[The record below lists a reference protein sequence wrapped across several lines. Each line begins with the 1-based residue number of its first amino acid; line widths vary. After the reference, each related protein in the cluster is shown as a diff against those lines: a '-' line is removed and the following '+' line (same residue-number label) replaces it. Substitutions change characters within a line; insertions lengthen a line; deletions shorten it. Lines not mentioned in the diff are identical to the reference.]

1 MEKKKNISPSVE
13 EAKLSIDLYNDLSKA
28 MRDLSRKEKRQVLS
42 QLDMYVKQLAYNQ
55 TLEKRL
61 SLVYSLCTC
70 YVFDF
75 LYKAGQLSAD
85 NNHFHPVIRK
95 HINDILIT
103 LANDYET
110 D

>member
-1 MEKKKNISPSVE
+1 MEKKNHIQPSVD
-13 EAKLSIDLYNDLSKA
+13 EAMQRIELYNKMSFA
-28 MRDLSRKEKRQVLS
+28 MRDLSREEKQRVLS

>member
-1 MEKKKNISPSVE
+1 MEKKNHIQPSIE
-13 EAKLSIDLYNDLSKA
+13 DGTRRIKLYNDLSKA